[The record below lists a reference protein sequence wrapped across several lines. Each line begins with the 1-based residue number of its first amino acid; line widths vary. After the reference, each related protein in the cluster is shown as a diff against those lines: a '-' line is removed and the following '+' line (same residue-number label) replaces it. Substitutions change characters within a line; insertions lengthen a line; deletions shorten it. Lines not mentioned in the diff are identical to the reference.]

1 MYALSRT
8 NPVNIPHSARGVG
21 ILEVEERGIELERS
35 SIHMVEDTW
44 SARTS
49 RQAINTISNN
59 EKWMRKSKNIPPSIG
74 DILGCGLARIKIQH
88 TVLIGDCRLWKLLI
102 AHSAYLIWVLRCE
115 RVIGNDGSAISNAE
129 VRNRWCKM
137 INDLLRMDC
146 CMTNKRYE
154 SKALPKGLI
163 LQTWRGILKDEG
175 NLPKDWTNTNGV
187 LVGTTEKERDDG

>member
-1 MYALSRT
+1 
-8 NPVNIPHSARGVG
+8 
-21 ILEVEERGIELERS
+21 
-35 SIHMVEDTW
+35 
-44 SARTS
+44 
-49 RQAINTISNN
+49 
-59 EKWMRKSKNIPPSIG
+59 MRKSNNIPWRNPSIG

-102 AHSAYLIWVLRCE
+102 AHSAYLIWVLQCE